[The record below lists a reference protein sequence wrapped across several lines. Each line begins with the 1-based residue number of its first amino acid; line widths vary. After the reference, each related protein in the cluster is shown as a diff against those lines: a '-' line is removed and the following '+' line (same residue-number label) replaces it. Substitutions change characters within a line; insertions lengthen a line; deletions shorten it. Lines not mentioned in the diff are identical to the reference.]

1 MSGSDIN
8 GSEGGRDEVGGM
20 DEGGLSEMEPTL
32 VDEGQ
37 VGGQAEQ
44 AQAEQTEQ
52 SQTEQA
58 EDKLQ
63 EEEEDDDD
71 FDDFNEPVQAELAKA
86 SDGDNDF
93 GSFDDGNMA
102 GAGTVHESSSSSS
115 SVPDSINS
123 ILDKVFTIEPPNTTT
138 EIPLHQL
145 LNERSTE
152 VLHQLATMPHLKP
165 NNWTK
170 LRIRHNLLIKLGIP
184 INLDEIADDKT
195 AATTSANKTI
205 FHNRRRSVNEDDIN
219 WDQFK
224 VADFKDLK
232 MSTEDKDKLLATTN
246 EILSKIE
253 TDNLNNS
260 SESYLNGSSEES
272 LKQKLAQFQANYQ
285 QLLELS
291 SVWQYQFKDLKHNFE
306 VYESVVQ
313 NLIGY
318 SQKQERDQLLQNLK
332 QLKDKSSKRRWRK

>member
-1 MSGSDIN
+1 MEGSDINGSETN
-8 GSEGGRDEVGGM
+8 GSEGGRDEVG
-20 DEGGLSEMEPTL
+20 ELSELEPKL
-32 VDEGQ
+32 VEQGQDEGQ
-37 VGGQAEQ
+37 
-44 AQAEQTEQ
+44 
-52 SQTEQA
+52 SQ

-63 EEEEDDDD
+63 EEQAQELQEEDDDDD
-71 FDDFNEPVQAELAKA
+71 FDDFNEPVQAELADS

-93 GSFDDGNMA
+93 GSFDDGNMH
-102 GAGTVHESSSSSS
+102 GAGTVHENPSES
-115 SVPDSINS
+115 PDSINS

-224 VADFKDLK
+224 VTDFKDLK

>member
-1 MSGSDIN
+1 MEGSDINGSETN
-8 GSEGGRDEVGGM
+8 GSEGGRDEVG
-20 DEGGLSEMEPTL
+20 ELSELEPKL
-32 VDEGQ
+32 VEQGQDEGQ
-37 VGGQAEQ
+37 
-44 AQAEQTEQ
+44 
-52 SQTEQA
+52 SQ

-63 EEEEDDDD
+63 EEQAQELQEEDDDDD
-71 FDDFNEPVQAELAKA
+71 FDDFNEPVQAELADS

-93 GSFDDGNMA
+93 GSFDDGNMH
-102 GAGTVHESSSSSS
+102 GAGTVHENPSES
-115 SVPDSINS
+115 PDSINS

-170 LRIRHNLLIKLGIP
+170 LRIRHNLLIKLGTP

-224 VADFKDLK
+224 VTDFKDLK